1 MSSTTHGSSTKTLH
15 TMSANTLLGEVK
27 IVSTRASSSNKEVD
41 IKITF
46 GGGYKSHNK
55 SSYTNYS
62 YSVDVKI
69 DGFSTRSLTIY
80 SGTSGSTM
88 TTSSWKDTGS
98 SGSLPKSGTTVYTY
112 KSASTTVTS
121 SGWTSGSKSVSVI
134 FYESGNQVASSTF
147 DLTCPTYSSSG
158 GGGGSTTIGAN
169 TMSISIS
176 PSSVSLGNSATISIT
191 SKAGT
196 RNGISKYIIYEGS
209 TQLGSTTST
218 TYTVTPSSTGTKTY
232 KVKAVSTVGTSY
244 DITKSINLSVTTPNV
259 SPISYLSVGSVD
271 GSISG
276 AQDVFVYVT
285 KSSTYWAYSVGSS
298 SGAKTVVTS
307 RNYSYITASANQT
320 IYVYGCE
327 LVNGTYYYSTPV
339 NGKVGV
345 TYYVTDVSSTIAPK
359 ILKDNISSPD
369 LVTLIQRGQASART
383 GGGSLSY
390 TWEYAQSSTSS
401 GLSNPTW
408 LDLGVSGSSFTN
420 LDMTQKVNKGYY
432 YKIRVKATNSYD
444 NYEYSSDS
452 EIYQIPRE
460 PSRPTFTKI
469 IAKAD
474 PSKGY
479 TEIIQDNKKFYGSGL
494 FILWTNPTILDSQ
507 LPISEIEMIYQSKS
521 QSATIYD
528 EIKTAQFQYHKLLEE
543 GKTEPE
549 YYPLSNASG
558 ASNGGGADLEV
569 NSLYETKVG
578 IRITDTLGQY
588 IDTFYTTETFFKA
601 ESPSFGGNLVVSLN
615 DTGNPKDTVATF
627 RPFTCD
633 TSKSFLLSSSVA
645 QSNSQ
650 DSLLYFIDCYVN
662 DRKTTIH
669 LLDGIPIATS
679 AFTDDTKPSGEIL
692 YSDENIKIKKY
703 NSTTIHY
710 EINNSYFKN
719 KLLSSAELRTPKNN
733 SAAVYNDDFL
743 EVIYKISVKDDF
755 DSRST
760 VYNSANTNIKYIE
773 APTLSNNSY
782 LDIGVN
788 RYIKSQNPF
797 YDNSIVLLNSSSNNN
812 DRMINPGESIIFKF
826 KRAQDYNGADY
837 SSTMLGDVTQYN
849 IYVSRNDSIVT
860 SNYENLTYTLLKS
873 FSALNNLKKAYPND
887 STDEYYYL
895 EYPLT
900 NYMESKFVVFKI
912 EAVDSKSQKSDFL
925 YSNTYIVPCR
935 ASSMDFYLSNVKLN
949 ETLTGYDLTFKSK
962 VSDFGASFFVNNLYG
977 YDKTNKNYSFPNYE
991 RSFTVNSNTFSR
1003 KGYLIFEGCLD
1014 GDFSNNGTTIIKS
1027 TGENNTEIDN
1037 LYNNYFSQTIDLT
1050 SFLTNENCYTD
1061 IIENTYSA
1069 SDFPTEWQTGIKNSI
1084 IKKIFFRLTYKI
1096 AYGFADIESDTFDTR
1111 YLFVSSTCAP
1121 YSYYEDAPTVS
1132 YRNHQVGINT
1142 KDFSIDSEG
1151 GQKEV
1156 LIIQDN
1162 GSYNLVVFK
1171 GAEQKIILNLT
1182 ERTFYTE
1189 DNSGKVLTEINFNT
1203 QYINGMTIDSGE
1215 W

>member
-1 MSSTTHGSSTKTLH
+1 MSSTTYKSTAKTFNYKTATNKASPKIAYKITATRSSKTSTKVTLKLDFSIGWNISKQGSVIKDPFEMEV
-15 TMSANTLLGEVK
+15 TIGTQTKLSVSVK
-27 IVSTRASSSNKEVD
+27 IPKCTGA
-41 IKITF
+41 
-46 GGGYKSHNK
+46 
-55 SSYTNYS
+55 
-62 YSVDVKI
+62 
-69 DGFSTRSLTIY
+69 
-80 SGTSGSTM
+80 SGTLYDRDNT
-88 TTSSWKDTGS
+88 KAYNVATGS
-98 SGSLPKSGTTVYTY
+98 DSVEIT
-112 KSASTTVTS
+112 
-121 SGWTSGSKSVSVI
+121 WTSGNSLSVSGTCSQSYI
-134 FYESGNQVASSTF
+134 GETINFSGGSISM
-147 DLTCPTYSSSG
+147 PTYSSSSG
-158 GGGGSTTIGAN
+158 GGGGGSPTVGAN
-169 TMSISIS
+169 SVTSLSVSPIITTPNSELNFTIKASKGSNNSISGYKIMLGTEVVGTS
-176 PSSVSLGNSATISIT
+176 TSTSTSASIKINAPST
-191 SKAGT
+191 AGT
-196 RNGISKYIIYEGS
+196 Y
-209 TQLGSTTST
+209 
-218 TYTVTPSSTGTKTY
+218 TYTAYVNSSSTGWSKTTKTTNVTIKYETPTITNAYIEPTKVSSSDGGEVRLYATTNTKRFVYYINNVYQAPDYLYRDIQVEANDIIKVYGYNPDSGEVSNNY
-232 KVKAVSTVGTSY
+232 KTIAVGSYTPVKI
-244 DITKSINLSVTTPNV
+244 DSININ
-259 SPISYLSVGSVD
+259 PI
-271 GSISG
+271 
-276 AQDVFVYVT
+276 
-285 KSSTYWAYSVGSS
+285 
-298 SGAKTVVTS
+298 
-307 RNYSYITASANQT
+307 
-320 IYVYGCE
+320 
-327 LVNGTYYYSTPV
+327 
-339 NGKVGV
+339 
-345 TYYVTDVSSTIAPK
+345 
-359 ILKDNISSPD
+359 ILKDNPSSPN
-369 LVTLIQRGQASART
+369 LVNIINRGSITYT
-383 GGGSLSY
+383 GPNPSIKWY
-390 TWEYAQSSTSS
+390 YRQSNTSN
-401 GLSNPTW
+401 GLSNASWTE
-408 LDLGVSGSSFTN
+408 LGINSSSFSN
-420 LDMTQKVNKGYY
+420 LNMAEKVSKGYY
-432 YKIRVKATNSYD
+432 YQFKAIITGDYNSNEKIYP
-444 NYEYSSDS
+444 
-452 EIYQIPRE
+452 EIYQIPKE
-460 PSRPTFTKI
+460 PSSPTFTKI

-521 QSATIYD
+521 QSATLYD
-528 EIKTAQFQYHKLLEE
+528 EIKTAQFTYNELLEDGE
-543 GKTEPE
+543 TVPK
-549 YYPLSNASG
+549 YYPLSTASG

-569 NSLYETKVG
+569 NSLYETKIG

-601 ESPSFGGNLVVSLN
+601 ESPSFGGNLVISLN

-650 DSLLYFIDCYVN
+650 DSLLYFIDCYIN

-679 AFTDDTKPSGEIL
+679 AFTDDTKLSGEIL
-692 YSDENIKIKKY
+692 YSDENIKVKKY

-710 EINNSYFKN
+710 EINNAYFKN

-733 SAAVYNDDFL
+733 SASIYNDDFS
-743 EVIYKISVKDDF
+743 EVVYKISVKDNF

-788 RYIKSQNPF
+788 RYVKSQNPF

-873 FSALNNLKKAYPND
+873 FSASSDLKKAYPND

-912 EAVDSKSQKSDFL
+912 EAIDSKSQKSDFL
-925 YSNTYIVPCR
+925 YSNTYMVPCR

-949 ETLTGYDLTFKSK
+949 ETLTGYDLKFTPK

-977 YDKTNKNYSFPNYE
+977 YDKANENYSFPNYE

-1014 GDFSNNGTTIIKS
+1014 GDFSNTGTTIIKS

-1037 LYNNYFSQTIDLT
+1037 LYNNYFSQTIDLA

>member
-1 MSSTTHGSSTKTLH
+1 MSSTTYKSTAKTFNYK
-15 TMSANTLLGEVK
+15 TATNKASPK
-27 IVSTRASSSNKEVD
+27 IAYKITATRSSNKSTKVKLKLDFSIGWNISKQGSVIKDPFEMEVT
-41 IKITF
+41 IGTQTKL
-46 GGGYKSHNK
+46 
-55 SSYTNYS
+55 
-62 YSVDVKI
+62 SVSVNIPKCT
-69 DGFSTRSLTIY
+69 GA
-80 SGTSGSTM
+80 SGTLYDRDNTKAYNVA
-88 TTSSWKDTGS
+88 T
-98 SGSLPKSGTTVYTY
+98 
-112 KSASTTVTS
+112 
-121 SGWTSGSKSVSVI
+121 GSKSVEI
-134 FYESGNQVASSTF
+134 TWTSGNSLSVSG
-147 DLTCPTYSSSG
+147 TCSQSYIGETINFSGGSISMPTYSSSG
-158 GGGGSTTIGAN
+158 GGGGGEGPITIGKN
-169 TMSISIS
+169 SMSISIS
-176 PSSVSLGNSATISIT
+176 PPSISLGNSATISIN
-191 SKAGT
+191 SKVGT
-196 RNGISKYIIYEGS
+196 GNGISKYIIYEGS
-209 TQLGSTTST
+209 TELGSTTST
-218 TYTVTPSSTGTKTY
+218 TYTVTPRSTGTKTY
-232 KVKAVSTVGTSY
+232 KVKAVSKVNTSY
-244 DITKSINLSVTTPNV
+244 DITTSIKLSVTNPNIN
-259 SPISYLSVGSVD
+259 PISYLSIGSVD
-271 GSISG
+271 GSISE
-276 AQDVFVYVT
+276 AQGVFISIT
-285 KSSTYWAYSVGSS
+285 KNSTYWAYSVGSS
-298 SGAKTVVTS
+298 SETRTVVTS
-307 RNYSYITASANQT
+307 GNYAYVTASANQT

-345 TYYVTDVSSTIAPK
+345 TYYVTNVSSIITPK

-369 LVTLIQRGQASART
+369 LVTLIQRGQASAQT
-383 GGGSLSY
+383 SGGSLSY

-460 PSRPTFTKI
+460 PSGPTFTKI

-507 LPISEIEMIYQSKS
+507 LPISEIEMIYQSKN
-521 QSATIYD
+521 QSATLYN
-528 EIKTAQFQYHKLLEE
+528 EIQIAQFQYHKLLDNEI
-543 GKTEPE
+543 E
-549 YYPLSNASG
+549 YEYSNNVPYTAIKPSG
-558 ASNGGGADLEV
+558 ATGSGGGADLSV
-569 NSLYETKVG
+569 DSLYETRIG
-578 IRITDTLGQY
+578 IRITDVLGQY
-588 IDTFYTTETFFKA
+588 TDTWYTAETFIKA
-601 ESPSFGGNLVVSLN
+601 QAPDFGGNLTLN
-615 DTGNPKDTVATF
+615 ISEF

-633 TSKSFLLSSSVA
+633 VNGKMHFTSSIARSAA
-645 QSNSQ
+645 Q
-650 DSLLYFIDCYVN
+650 DKLFYFIDCYINERRATIKILDSIPISTLEMDTQSTGYILYQDDNIIVKKEN
-662 DRKTTIH
+662 GTTI
-669 LLDGIPIATS
+669 A
-679 AFTDDTKPSGEIL
+679 
-692 YSDENIKIKKY
+692 
-703 NSTTIHY
+703 Y
-710 EINNSYFKN
+710 EINNEYFKN
-719 KLLSSAELRTPKNN
+719 KLLTETKLKSSKEGENI
-733 SAAVYNDDFL
+733 YFNDDFN
-743 EVIYKISVKDDF
+743 EVVYQIYVKDNF
-755 DSRST
+755 DAST
-760 VYNSANTNIKYIE
+760 RHYNTENKSIKFIE

-873 FSALNNLKKAYPND
+873 FSASSDLKKAYPND

-912 EAVDSKSQKSDFL
+912 EAIDSKSQKSDFL
-925 YSNTYIVPCR
+925 YSNTYMVPCR
-935 ASSMDFYLSNVKLN
+935 ASSMDFYLSNVKLS

-962 VSDFGASFFVNNLYG
+962 VNDFGASFFTNNLYG
-977 YDKTNKNYSFPNYE
+977 YDKTNENYSFPNYE
-991 RSFTVNSNTFSR
+991 RSFTVNNNAFSR

-1014 GDFSNNGTTIIKS
+1014 GDFSNTGTTIVKS
-1027 TGENNTEIDN
+1027 TGKNNIEIDN
-1037 LYNNYFSQTIDLT
+1037 SYNNYFSQTIDLT

-1069 SDFPTEWQTGIKNSI
+1069 SNFPTEWQTGIKNSI

-1096 AYGFADIESDTFDTR
+1096 AYGFADIESETFDTR

>member
-1 MSSTTHGSSTKTLH
+1 MSSTTYKSTAKTFNYKTATNKASPKIAYKITAKRSSNTSTKVTLKLDFSIGWNISKQGSVIKDPFE
-15 TMSANTLLGEVK
+15 MEVTIGTQTK
-27 IVSTRASSSNKEVD
+27 LSVSVNIPKCTGA
-41 IKITF
+41 
-46 GGGYKSHNK
+46 
-55 SSYTNYS
+55 
-62 YSVDVKI
+62 
-69 DGFSTRSLTIY
+69 
-80 SGTSGSTM
+80 SGTLYDRDN
-88 TTSSWKDTGS
+88 TTAYNVAT
-98 SGSLPKSGTTVYTY
+98 
-112 KSASTTVTS
+112 
-121 SGWTSGSKSVSVI
+121 GSKSVEI
-134 FYESGNQVASSTF
+134 TWTSGNSLSVSG
-147 DLTCPTYSSSG
+147 TCSQSYIGETINFSGGSISMPTYSSSSG
-158 GGGGSTTIGAN
+158 GGGGGGDTTVGAN
-169 TMSISIS
+169 SVTSLSVSPITTTPNSELNFTIKASKGSNNSISGYKIMLGTKVVGTSTSTSTSASIKINAPSTAGTYTYTAYVNSSSTGWSKTTKTTNVTIKYETPTITNAYIEPTKVSSSDGGEVRLYATTNTKRFVYYINNVYQTPDYLYRDIRVEANDIIKVYGYNPDSGEVSNNYKTITVGSYTPVKISSISI
-176 PSSVSLGNSATISIT
+176 N
-191 SKAGT
+191 
-196 RNGISKYIIYEGS
+196 
-209 TQLGSTTST
+209 
-218 TYTVTPSSTGTKTY
+218 
-232 KVKAVSTVGTSY
+232 
-244 DITKSINLSVTTPNV
+244 
-259 SPISYLSVGSVD
+259 PI
-271 GSISG
+271 
-276 AQDVFVYVT
+276 
-285 KSSTYWAYSVGSS
+285 
-298 SGAKTVVTS
+298 
-307 RNYSYITASANQT
+307 
-320 IYVYGCE
+320 
-327 LVNGTYYYSTPV
+327 
-339 NGKVGV
+339 
-345 TYYVTDVSSTIAPK
+345 
-359 ILKDNISSPD
+359 ILKDNPSSYD
-369 LVTLIQRGQASART
+369 LVNIINRGSI
-383 GGGSLSY
+383 SY
-390 TWEYAQSSTSS
+390 TGPNSSIKWYYRQSSTST
-401 GLSNPTW
+401 GLSNSSWTE
-408 LDLGVSGSSFTN
+408 LGINSSSFSN
-420 LDMTQKVNKGYY
+420 LNMTEKVSKGYY
-432 YKIRVKATNSYD
+432 YQFKAVIIGDYNSDEKISP
-444 NYEYSSDS
+444 
-452 EIYQIPRE
+452 EIYQIPKE
-460 PSRPTFTKI
+460 PSGPTFTKI

-479 TEIIQDNKKFYGSGL
+479 TEIVQDDKKFYGSGL

-528 EIKTAQFQYHKLLEE
+528 EIKTAQFQYHKLLDNEI
-543 GKTEPE
+543 E
-549 YYPLSNASG
+549 YEYSNNVPYTAIKPSG
-558 ASNGGGADLEV
+558 ATGSGGGADLSV
-569 NSLYETKVG
+569 DSLYETRIG
-578 IRITDTLGQY
+578 IRITDVLGQY
-588 IDTFYTTETFFKA
+588 TDTWYTAETFIKA
-601 ESPSFGGNLVVSLN
+601 QAPDFGGNLTLN
-615 DTGNPKDTVATF
+615 ISEF

-633 TSKSFLLSSSVA
+633 VNGKMHFTSSIARSAA
-645 QSNSQ
+645 Q
-650 DSLLYFIDCYVN
+650 DKLFYFIDCYINERRATIKILDSIPISTLEMDTQSTGYILYQDDNIIVKKEN
-662 DRKTTIH
+662 GTTI
-669 LLDGIPIATS
+669 A
-679 AFTDDTKPSGEIL
+679 
-692 YSDENIKIKKY
+692 
-703 NSTTIHY
+703 Y
-710 EINNSYFKN
+710 EINNEYFKN
-719 KLLSSAELRTPKNN
+719 KLLAETKLKSSKEGENI
-733 SAAVYNDDFL
+733 YFNDDFN
-743 EVIYKISVKDDF
+743 EVVYQIYVKDNF
-755 DSRST
+755 DAST
-760 VYNSANTNIKYIE
+760 RHYNTENKSIKFIE

-788 RYIKSQNPF
+788 RYVKSQNPF
-797 YDNSIVLLNSSSNNN
+797 YDNSIVLLNSSSKNN

-873 FSALNNLKKAYPND
+873 FSASSDLKKAYPND

-912 EAVDSKSQKSDFL
+912 EAIDSKSQKSDFL

-935 ASSMDFYLSNVKLN
+935 ASSMDFYLSNIKLS

-962 VSDFGASFFVNNLYG
+962 VNDFGASFFTNNLYG
-977 YDKTNKNYSFPNYE
+977 YDKTNENYSFPNYE

-1061 IIENTYSA
+1061 IIENTYPA
-1069 SDFPTEWQTGIKNSI
+1069 SDFPAEWQTGIKNSI

-1096 AYGFADIESDTFDTR
+1096 AYGFSDIESDTFDTR

-1142 KDFSIDSEG
+1142 KDFSVDSKG